1 MEKPSK
7 VPNRNP
13 QCSMRAKLNH
23 NEMYVH
29 RLQEI
34 EKENTLYSLAK
45 RRAWLYSSYNL
56 VELEMEME
64 AIAKAWSSSTLRM
77 H

>member
-7 VPNRNP
+7 VPTHNP
-13 QCSMRAKLNH
+13 QCSMRATTPH
-23 NEMYVH
+23 NETYT
-29 RLQEI
+29 RSLQER
-34 EKENTLYSLAK
+34 EKENTLYSISKEKSLVVAHTMV
-45 RRAWLYSSYNL
+45 

>member
-13 QCSMRAKLNH
+13 QCSMRATLNH
-23 NEMYVH
+23 NETYAH
-29 RLQEI
+29 SSEEI

-45 RRAWLYSSYNL
+45 RRAWYIAHTMV
-56 VELEMEME
+56 VELEME

-77 H
+77 Y